1 MNEEEVREVKKENK
15 ENKNM
20 TPEEI
25 KEEMEKSIRIQE
37 ICIKVQIGCMI
48 GLLTTTVLYLI
59 YYFLVR

>member
-1 MNEEEVREVKKENK
+1 MKKENK

-59 YYFLVR
+59 YYFLLR

>member
-1 MNEEEVREVKKENK
+1 MREVKKENK